1 MKRQLAR
8 NRKKKAPADSA
19 MLVSIPA
26 KSSRGAVK
34 PISFPPT
41 ILSPQT
47 ILRTPAAGSLL
58 SIEHFSADEIMGVL
72 RQAERWRELKV
83 KHLLQDR
90 RVALLFYEASTRT
103 RVSFEFAAKSLGA
116 STTVI
121 TATASSIEKGESL
134 LDTGFTLEAIGV
146 DVIVIRHPRAGAP
159 HVMARNLRIP
169 VINAG
174 DGMHEHPSQALADA
188 CTILQQKK
196 SIGGLKVVIVGDI
209 LHSRVARSN
218 VHLLSKFGARITL
231 CGPPELLPDCARELA
246 TGVEISRSLE
256 QALARADVIMLLR
269 VQKERLIDLQL
280 DVDEYV
286 GAYQLTSERLALAHA
301 DAIVLHPGPI
311 MRGIELAGEIAELPQ
326 SKILDQVQNGLV
338 VRQAL
343 LTRAFGIEV

>member
-1 MKRQLAR
+1 
-8 NRKKKAPADSA
+8 
-19 MLVSIPA
+19 
-26 KSSRGAVK
+26 
-34 PISFPPT
+34 
-41 ILSPQT
+41 
-47 ILRTPAAGSLL
+47 
-58 SIEHFSADEIMGVL
+58 MGML

-218 VHLLSKFGARITL
+218 VHLLSKFGARIML
-231 CGPPELLPDCARELA
+231 CGPPELLPDYARELA

-256 QALARADVIMLLR
+256 QALAKADVIMLLR

-280 DVDEYV
+280 DVDGYV

-301 DAIVLHPGPI
+301 DAIVMHPGPI
-311 MRGIELAGEIAELPQ
+311 MRGIELAGEIAELRQ
-326 SKILDQVQNGLV
+326 SKILDQVENGLV

-343 LTRAFGIEV
+343 LTRAFGMEV